1 MWQEWIALSAFLSL
15 SYILLAWYCL
25 HLRKTQFDLI
35 LENKKILS
43 QKKSSEVITGQ
54 IAETLAPFLSD
65 FKYNPQNAIFLGQP
79 IDYLVFE
86 KNEIV
91 FVEIKSGNSTLS
103 KKQRNIRDLIKNN
116 KISWKEIRI
125 K

>member
-1 MWQEWIALSAFLSL
+1 MRESPIIFFILFALV
-15 SYILLAWYCL
+15 SYCIYL
-25 HLRKTQFDLI
+25 HKARNKLI
-35 LENKKILS
+35 LGNKKVLS

-54 IAETLAPFLSD
+54 IAEKLAPFLSD
-65 FKYNPQNAIFLGQP
+65 FKYNPQNATFLGQP

-86 KNEIV
+86 ENEII
-91 FVEIKSGNSTLS
+91 FVEIKSGNASLS

-116 KISWKEIRI
+116 KVSWKEIRI